1 MHLNAPS
8 KSGLEVPTFS
18 FFFTSTFLVRQPA
31 NMGGLLLSDHYEF
44 HKPSTN
50 DMNIASIAWG
60 FSLGVSIFAGTKAA
74 KQTIKSWKRG
84 TRTNIYLILVWMEW
98 TSSVIMSAIT
108 WLYLRQYIP
117 PGFPVFFVIVL
128 LWAIQIQSLL
138 QIIINR
144 ISILMVNRHNAWKLK
159 LIVFLV
165 LLAINISVF
174 CVWIP
179 ARLQISSKW
188 IAVNAVWDR
197 VEKCIFLIVD
207 AGLNFY
213 FIYLVRSRLIA
224 NGLTKYT
231 RLYRV
236 NLFMI
241 AVSMTMDVL
250 LIAMM
255 SLPNDIVYL
264 QFHPLT
270 YLVKLHIEMN
280 MAELITKVVKA
291 SNPNGYD
298 YSDSRSRSGQKSG
311 KTTTGKKMGSVF
323 PGNNQT
329 FIEAGGDNIELPQR
343 KEDGIQ
349 VSRTFKTTQI
359 EVVKENRD
367 RTDYD
372 DLESESSSTRH
383 LKREPLP
390 FPAE

>member
-1 MHLNAPS
+1 
-8 KSGLEVPTFS
+8 
-18 FFFTSTFLVRQPA
+18 
-31 NMGGLLLSDHYEF
+31 
-44 HKPSTN
+44 
-50 DMNIASIAWG
+50 
-60 FSLGVSIFAGTKAA
+60 
-74 KQTIKSWKRG
+74 
-84 TRTNIYLILVWMEW
+84 
-98 TSSVIMSAIT
+98 
-108 WLYLRQYIP
+108 
-117 PGFPVFFVIVL
+117 
-128 LWAIQIQSLL
+128 
-138 QIIINR
+138 
-144 ISILMVNRHNAWKLK
+144 
-159 LIVFLV
+159 
-165 LLAINISVF
+165 
-174 CVWIP
+174 
-179 ARLQISSKW
+179 
-188 IAVNAVWDR
+188 
-197 VEKCIFLIVD
+197 
-207 AGLNFY
+207 
-213 FIYLVRSRLIA
+213 
-224 NGLTKYT
+224 
-231 RLYRV
+231 
-236 NLFMI
+236 
-241 AVSMTMDVL
+241 
-250 LIAMM
+250 MM

-359 EVVKENRD
+359 EVIKENRD

>member
-1 MHLNAPS
+1 
-8 KSGLEVPTFS
+8 
-18 FFFTSTFLVRQPA
+18 
-31 NMGGLLLSDHYEF
+31 MGGLLLSENYEF
-44 HKPSTN
+44 HKPSAN

-60 FSLGVSIFAGTKAA
+60 YSLGVSIFAGTKATR
-74 KQTIKSWKRG
+74 QTIKSWKRG
-84 TRTNIYLILVWMEW
+84 TRTNIYLMLVWTEW
-98 TSSVIMSAIT
+98 ASSVLMSAIT
-108 WLYLRQYIP
+108 WCYLRQYIP

-128 LWAIQIQSLL
+128 LWALQIQTLL

-159 LIVFLV
+159 LITFCILLV
-165 LLAINISVF
+165 INISVF

-179 ARLQISSKW
+179 ARLQISHQWVS
-188 IAVNAVWDR
+188 VNAVWDR
-197 VEKCIFLIVD
+197 VEKCIFLVVD

-213 FIYLVRSRLIA
+213 FIHLVRSRLVA

-236 NLFMI
+236 NLVMI

-264 QFHPLT
+264 QFHPLA

-298 YSDSRSRSGQKSG
+298 YSHSQSRSGGKTGG
-311 KTTTGKKMGSVF
+311 KTTTNKKIGSVF
-323 PGNNQT
+323 PGGNQT
-329 FIEAGGDNIELPQR
+329 YIEAGVENIELPER

-349 VSRTFKTTQI
+349 ISRTFQTTQVEI
-359 EVVKENRD
+359 VKPNRD

-372 DLESESSSTRH
+372 DLESESSSTRR
-383 LKREPLP
+383 LKEED
-390 FPAE
+390 FPI

>member
-1 MHLNAPS
+1 
-8 KSGLEVPTFS
+8 
-18 FFFTSTFLVRQPA
+18 
-31 NMGGLLLSDHYEF
+31 MGGLLLSDHYEF

-179 ARLQISSKW
+179 ARLQISPKW
-188 IAVNAVWDR
+188 IAVNAIWDR

-298 YSDSRSRSGQKSG
+298 YSGSRSRSGQKSG

>member
-1 MHLNAPS
+1 
-8 KSGLEVPTFS
+8 
-18 FFFTSTFLVRQPA
+18 
-31 NMGGLLLSDHYEF
+31 MGILLSENYEF

-60 FSLGVSIFAGTKAA
+60 FSLGVCIFSGVKAA

-84 TRTNIYLILVWMEW
+84 TRTNIYLVLLWTEW
-98 TSSVIMSAIT
+98 CSSVIMSAIT
-108 WLYLRQYIP
+108 WCYLRQYIP
-117 PGFPVFFVIVL
+117 PGFPVFFVVVF
-128 LWAIQIQSLL
+128 LWAIQIQTLL

-159 LIVFLV
+159 LAVFLV

-179 ARLQISSKW
+179 ARLQISSHW
-188 IAVNAVWDR
+188 IAVNAIWDR
-197 VEKCIFLIVD
+197 IEKGIFLVVD

-213 FIYLVRSRLIA
+213 FIHLVRSRLIA
-224 NGLTKYT
+224 NGLTKYN

-236 NLFMI
+236 NLGMI
-241 AVSMTMDVL
+241 AVSMTMDIL

-264 QFHPLT
+264 QFHPLA

-291 SNPNGYD
+291 SNPNGYE
-298 YSDSRSRSGQKSG
+298 YSGSRSRSGQKSTNN
-311 KTTTGKKMGSVF
+311 KTATKKRGSVF
-323 PGNNQT
+323 PGGNVT
-329 FIEAGGDNIELPQR
+329 FVESGGDNIELPQR
-343 KEDGIQ
+343 EEPGIQ
-349 VSRTFKTTQI
+349 VSRTFRTTQV
-359 EVVKENRD
+359 VVKQQD
-367 RTDYD
+367 GTDYD

-383 LKREPLP
+383 LKQEH
-390 FPAE
+390 FPV

>member
-1 MHLNAPS
+1 MEERDENEYLSHL
-8 KSGLEVPTFS
+8 GLDGMDEQCDYECNYMVVSATIHSTRLSSLLRYWYVPLAGS
-18 FFFTSTFLVRQPA
+18 EAS
-31 NMGGLLLSDHYEF
+31 S
-44 HKPSTN
+44 S
-50 DMNIASIAWG
+50 NIP
-60 FSLGVSIFAGTKAA
+60 
-74 KQTIKSWKRG
+74 Q
-84 TRTNIYLILVWMEW
+84 
-98 TSSVIMSAIT
+98 
-108 WLYLRQYIP
+108 
-117 PGFPVFFVIVL
+117 VL

-241 AVSMTMDVL
+241 AVSMTMDV
-250 LIAMM
+250 
-255 SLPNDIVYL
+255 SE
-264 QFHPLT
+264 HLT
-270 YLVKLHIEMN
+270 R
-280 MAELITKVVKA
+280 
-291 SNPNGYD
+291 SN
-298 YSDSRSRSGQKSG
+298 
-311 KTTTGKKMGSVF
+311 
-323 PGNNQT
+323 
-329 FIEAGGDNIELPQR
+329 
-343 KEDGIQ
+343 
-349 VSRTFKTTQI
+349 
-359 EVVKENRD
+359 
-367 RTDYD
+367 
-372 DLESESSSTRH
+372 
-383 LKREPLP
+383 
-390 FPAE
+390 